1 MKAKETA
8 CPVCGKQRPAHQ
20 MVPGAL
26 VRQGIA
32 ELIMADHPD
41 WNEKQSVCRTDLNH
55 YRSVFLEKVL
65 QQEKGEVSQLDRQI
79 LDSIREGELTAANV
93 NKLSDENLSFG
104 QHLADRIAEFG
115 GSWTFIII
123 FGGILLCWITLNVY
137 MVRHPFDPYPFI
149 LLNLVLSCL
158 AALQAP
164 VIMMSQ
170 NRQEAKD
177 RLRAEQDYRINLKA
191 ELEIRALHEKMDHL
205 LLQQWE
211 RLLEIQQLQVEMMEE
226 LGKKG

>member
-55 YRSVFLEKVL
+55 YRSLFLEKVL

-79 LDSIREGELTAANV
+79 
-93 NKLSDENLSFG
+93 
-104 QHLADRIAEFG
+104 
-115 GSWTFIII
+115 
-123 FGGILLCWITLNVY
+123 
-137 MVRHPFDPYPFI
+137 MV
-149 LLNLVLSCL
+149 
-158 AALQAP
+158 
-164 VIMMSQ
+164 
-170 NRQEAKD
+170 
-177 RLRAEQDYRINLKA
+177 
-191 ELEIRALHEKMDHL
+191 
-205 LLQQWE
+205 WE
-211 RLLEIQQLQVEMMEE
+211 RFDEFAGRNRRTTDAAGQNAPS
-226 LGKKG
+226 